1 LTTKV
6 IKKVVVNATLVVSII
21 KNIVVNV
28 KNTLLNIK
36 NIVLNV
42 KNIVLNIKN
51 TLLIIKNIVLNATEV
66 AEIVENVAVH
76 AASATRHTR
85 TNTVHAGP
93 TPAGPASQGRRAAR
107 AETKGT
113 WAPAVALALGVAALA
128 LGGCGERQSAVR
140 AAAQAQLRMIGQAST
155 IYAQDHGAELLL
167 GHGAGGAGHEVRA
180 DLRLGEGDHVADVVR
195 ADEVHDEPVEAEGD
209 ARVRRRAVRER
220 LEQEAELLLACS
232 GERPSSWKTLLCTRG
247 SWMRTLPPAI
257 SWPLS
262 TMS

>member
-93 TPAGPASQGRRAAR
+93 TPAGPASQGRRR
-107 AETKGT
+107 
-113 WAPAVALALGVAALA
+113 
-128 LGGCGERQSAVR
+128 SA
-140 AAAQAQLRMIGQAST
+140 
-155 IYAQDHGAELLL
+155 D
-167 GHGAGGAGHEVRA
+167 A
-180 DLRLGEGDHVADVVR
+180 DLRLGERDHVADVVR
-195 ADEVHDEPVEAEGD
+195 ADEVHDRGGREPKAMPACIGG
-209 ARVRRRAVRER
+209 RAVHRALDLQR
-220 LEQEAELLLACS
+220 ASRRKLNFSLACS
-232 GERPSSWKTLLCTRG
+232 GVRPRSWKTLLLHGRLVVDADRAAG
-247 SWMRTLPPAI
+247 DL
-257 SWPLS
+257 LS
-262 TMS
+262 R

>member
-1 LTTKV
+1 M
-6 IKKVVVNATLVVSII
+6 NATLVVSII

-155 IYAQDHGAELLL
+155 IYAQDHGAAPSIDGLLASGL
-167 GHGAGGAGHEVRA
+167 IDPQTRRGVAHAVLAPAPASAGG
-180 DLRLGEGDHVADVVR
+180 
-195 ADEVHDEPVEAEGD
+195 EPPIEAP
-209 ARVRRRAVRER
+209 VPWIVQLVPCRAVRAGEAWGGPGETIDHDLPACRFMLWTDGRVEAIDESAFQREWAGRMR
-220 LEQEAELLLACS
+220 LV
-232 GERPSSWKTLLCTRG
+232 
-247 SWMRTLPPAI
+247 
-257 SWPLS
+257 PLR
-262 TMS
+262 